1 MTGGDVIDSLLAMRV
16 HDRDEND
23 TVIRFWGE
31 VLRGHKPDAEWRP
44 ISPAEERVIRADL
57 ELVARTVRVLL
68 AALNDAKA
76 RKPAHVYAVSEG
88 GR

>member
-16 HDRDEND
+16 HDSREND
-23 TVIRFWGE
+23 PAIRFWGE
-31 VLRGHKPDAEWRP
+31 LISRHKPEAEWRP
-44 ISPAEERVIRADL
+44 ISPAEERVIRDEL

-68 AALNDAKA
+68 NALSDAKA
-76 RKPAHVYAVSEG
+76 RRPEHFYVVSEG